1 MVHLQLDDIHHV
13 HQFKLAI
20 FGKKGSGKSSIVIR
34 YITDNFIQ
42 DLDDKYS
49 RIILFGIS

>member
-20 FGKKGSGKSSIVIR
+20 FGKKGSGKSSFD
-34 YITDNFIQ
+34 DNSFLWDIF
-42 DLDDKYS
+42 DADDNYV
-49 RIILFGIS
+49 